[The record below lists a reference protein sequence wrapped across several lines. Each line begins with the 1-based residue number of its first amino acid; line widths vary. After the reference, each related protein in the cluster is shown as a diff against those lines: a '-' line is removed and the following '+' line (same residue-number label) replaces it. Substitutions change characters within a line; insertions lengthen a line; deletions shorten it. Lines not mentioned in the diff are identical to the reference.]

1 MEILLTL
8 MQNATVHV
16 VIAQDLHHLIVPLAN
31 KAVYY
36 ITPSAF
42 RIVLATS
49 ILIIVL
55 IIYLLLSVQ
64 PRESVRLAIFHV
76 SAAKDPQKRTVQLAL
91 IIIQSVMENVLRNQS
106 LIQIQTMEQITQT
119 QPLIQLIIL
128 YLYQHLKIQQTILT
142 QIQMDQICL
151 SILPQAIQLL

>member
-16 VIAQDLHHLIVPLAN
+16 VIAQDLHHLIVPLAH

-55 IIYLLLSVQ
+55 IIYLLLSV
-64 PRESVRLAIFHV
+64 
-76 SAAKDPQKRTVQLAL
+76 
-91 IIIQSVMENVLRNQS
+91 
-106 LIQIQTMEQITQT
+106 
-119 QPLIQLIIL
+119 
-128 YLYQHLKIQQTILT
+128 
-142 QIQMDQICL
+142 
-151 SILPQAIQLL
+151 